1 MAGGPARS
9 AKRPGGAA
17 LGHLAALVAGALLV
31 PALAGCG
38 GDEDRDEATTKAAQS
53 VSTSERSELRK
64 GGTVRWAID
73 ALPATL
79 NAFQFDADP
88 VTDRVAGA
96 VLPSLFTV
104 DGEGRPQLNPDY
116 LRSAEITDREP
127 KQKVVY
133 TLNPKAKWSD
143 GRAIGAADFTAQW
156 KALNGEDHAFWSAR
170 NAGYERI
177 HSIRKGPGAHQVEVT
192 FDRPYADWKSLF
204 TPLYP
209 RSVTGDADRFNDGTR
224 TELPAAA
231 GPFEVEEVDEEG
243 QTVTL
248 RRNDA
253 WWGDEALLDEL
264 VFTVV
269 PADERRAAL
278 SAGELDVAEVQP
290 AVADRITAA
299 QGPQRRGGKAGAE
312 GRRGEDPEG
321 TGAGKGSGA
330 GADASG
336 TAEDPEASGPGEQ
349 GEQGS
354 QGEQGA
360 QEGSE
365 GREEHGGG
373 AQAGEGSGEGRGAP
387 GRPGPDA
394 SLRGYTVH
402 RAYAASATQLALNGA
417 SDELSDERVRWAIA
431 RALDRE
437 RLAAA
442 AHDPA
447 GLPAKPLGSHLRL
460 LGQAGYRDNSDALG
474 SPGAEAAEDLLEK
487 AGWHRQAGGPPRDGK
502 PGAGSPV
509 RAKEGKPLQLDFVL
523 PEGPGTAPLRRV
535 GERIVSMLAQIG
547 IAAKIKQV
555 DEETY
560 FSEHIAAGNY
570 DLALFAWPATAY
582 PATDFLPLFA
592 KPQAIPGGEMLI
604 QQNYSR
610 VGTDYIDQLLGQ
622 AAGELDEKAHNE
634 LLNKADAR
642 IWAAAGSIP
651 LYQRPQLV
659 AARAQLSGVGAFGM
673 QTPRYQDIG
682 YRR

>member
-9 AKRPGGAA
+9 VKRPAGAA
-17 LGHLAALVAGALLV
+17 LGRLAALVAGALLV

-38 GDEDRDEATTKAAQS
+38 GGGDRDEATLKAAQS
-53 VSTSERSELRK
+53 VSTADRTELRK

-73 ALPATL
+73 AMPATL
-79 NAFQFDADP
+79 NAFQYDADQ
-88 VTDRVAGA
+88 VTDQVAAA
-96 VLPSLFTV
+96 VLPALFTV
-104 DGEGRPQLNPDY
+104 DAEGRPQLNPDY

-143 GRAIGAADFTAQW
+143 GTAIGAADFTAQW
-156 KALNGEDHAFWSAR
+156 KALNGKDHAFWSAR

-177 HSIRKGPGAHQVEVT
+177 ADIRKGPEAHQVEVT

-209 RSVTGDADRFNDGTR
+209 RAVTEDADRFNDGTR
-224 TELPAAA
+224 TELPATA
-231 GPFEVEEVDEEG
+231 GPFEVEKVDTKA
-243 QTVTL
+243 QRVTL
-248 RRNDA
+248 RRSES

-269 PADERRAAL
+269 PADKRQDAL

-290 AVADRITAA
+290 DLADRIIAA
-299 QGPQRRGGKAGAE
+299 QGPQRRDGENEGEGAE
-312 GRRGEDPEG
+312 GAQGEDE
-321 TGAGKGSGA
+321 
-330 GADASG
+330 
-336 TAEDPEASGPGEQ
+336 
-349 GEQGS
+349 
-354 QGEQGA
+354 
-360 QEGSE
+360 
-365 GREEHGGG
+365 
-373 AQAGEGSGEGRGAP
+373 GEGSGERA
-387 GRPGPDA
+387 PDA
-394 SLRGYTVH
+394 RDARLRGYTVH
-402 RAYAASATQLALNGA
+402 RAYAPSATQLAMNGSA
-417 SDELSDERVRWAIA
+417 DALSDERVRWAIA

-437 RLAAA
+437 RLAAT

-447 GLPAKPLGSHLRL
+447 GLPAKPLGNHLRL
-460 LGQAGYRDNSDALG
+460 LGQAGYQDNSDALG
-474 SPGAEAAEDLLEK
+474 SPDVEAAGELLEK
-487 AGWHRQAGGPPRDGK
+487 AGWHQQAGGPPKDGK
-502 PGAGSPV
+502 AQAGTPV
-509 RAKEGKPLQLDFVL
+509 RAKQGKPLQLDFVL
-523 PEGPGTAPLRRV
+523 PEGPGTEPLRRV
-535 GERIVSMLAQIG
+535 AKRITSMLAKIG
-547 IAAKIKQV
+547 IAAKIKEV

-560 FSEHIAAGNY
+560 FSEHIAAGNF

-582 PATDFLPLFA
+582 PATDSLPLFA
-592 KPQAIPGGEMLI
+592 KPRAIPGGEMLI

-622 AAGELDEKAHNE
+622 AAGELEEKEHNE

-659 AARAQLSGVGAFGM
+659 AARAQLFGVGAFGM